1 MSGKLEENAI
11 TLPQPGDTLLGR
23 YVIDSVIGRGGFSAV
38 YLGRQLGIDRTVAV
52 KCLDPDAIE
61 LDPAAPQR
69 FAREARLA
77 SSLQHPNTITI
88 FDYGRTDNGI
98 LFLVMEHVDGV
109 SLKRIL
115 RYGRINRARA
125 ISVTKQILSSLRE
138 AHGRGIIHRDLK
150 PANIIVCDRAGERD
164 VVKVVDFGI
173 AKVLGHTGTLPDL
186 TKEITGDD
194 RIIGT
199 PRYMSPEQIRG
210 DTLSPATDLYTVG
223 LILFEMLA
231 GMPAIERDTSM
242 AILSAQLS
250 DEPVPVPKNGII
262 PLRFVPILERA
273 LQKNDRARYQSAQ
286 EFIDSLDIIDSEKNA
301 AATVPESQKHT
312 RPLAQSRPRVVV
324 KTPAA
329 EFHEAK
335 TIQLDNSDV
344 PIRYVEPSGNYPFV
358 QYPPHRSFAM
368 FSALLGVL
376 LVSVGILL
384 GVVLIPKIGT
394 TVQTVAVPTS
404 TEIPQPMVPADSHT
418 YVNPQHQET
427 SSSLP
432 IQPGPLPALHVE
444 AARLWVETAHTR
456 ATNAAEPV
464 VFIFT
469 GTPSSAD
476 IYLGANSLGRTNA
489 PLSLNPRD
497 LPAQIEIRE
506 EGYRSQ
512 SALLSRN
519 GERNV
524 AYELVAD
531 SRWDR
536 EDATATAS
544 NDETASRDLAVRE
557 RNANRDQ
564 EDDAFIIPSV
574 DQEPE
579 SFSIQFVDDL
589 GEDSEDEFSGFVS
602 IDGNH
607 ERDLP
612 SETMLIW
619 SIDVPADS
627 EDSEQRDSRSGDRS
641 ERASDIELDP
651 SIFSIDGSP
660 SDSTEEEPETEESLL
675 IPVVF

>member
-1 MSGKLEENAI
+1 MSERLEENAI

-23 YVIDSVIGRGGFSAV
+23 YVVDSVIGRGGFSAV
-38 YLGRQLGIDRTVAV
+38 YLGRQLGIDRTVAI
-52 KCLDPDAIE
+52 KCLDPNAIE

-98 LFLVMEHVDGV
+98 MFLVMEHVDGV

-115 RYGRINRARA
+115 RYGKINRARA

-173 AKVLGHTGTLPDL
+173 AKVLGHTTNLPDL

-210 DTLSPATDLYTVG
+210 DSLSPATDLYTVG
-223 LILFEMLA
+223 LILYEMVA

-250 DEPVPVPKNGII
+250 DEPIAVPKDGII
-262 PLRFVPILERA
+262 PLRFVPILERV
-273 LQKNDRARYQSAQ
+273 LQKNGRARYQSAQ
-286 EFIDSLDIIDSEKNA
+286 EFIDALDVIDSTKNTA
-301 AATVPESQKHT
+301 PTIPESQKHT
-312 RPLAQSRPRVVV
+312 RPLAQRKPRVVV
-324 KTPAA
+324 KTPAG

-335 TIQLDNSDV
+335 TIQLEQSEAPV
-344 PIRYVEPSGNYPFV
+344 RYVEPSGTYPHV

-368 FSALLGVL
+368 FNAFLGVL

-384 GVVLIPKIGT
+384 GAVLIPRMGT

-404 TEIPQPMVPADSHT
+404 TEIPQPVLPADSQPI
-418 YVNPQHQET
+418 VSPQET
-427 SSSLP
+427 AGELP

-444 AARLWVETAHTR
+444 AAGLWVETAYTR
-456 ATNAAEPV
+456 ATNATEPV

-476 IYLGANSLGRTNA
+476 IFLGAESIGRTNA
-489 PLSLNPRD
+489 PLSFSPHT
-497 LPAQIEIRE
+497 LPAQIEIRQ
-506 EGYRSQ
+506 EGYRSE
-512 SALLSRN
+512 SALLSR
-519 GERNV
+519 GGDRNV
-524 AYELVAD
+524 VYELVAD

-536 EDATATAS
+536 EDSTATAT
-544 NDETASRDLAVRE
+544 NDETRSRELAVRE
-557 RNANRDQ
+557 RNSNRDRD
-564 EDDAFIIPSV
+564 ENDFIVPSV
-574 DQEPE
+574 DQGTE
-579 SFSIQFVDDL
+579 SYSIQFVDDL
-589 GEDSEDEFSGFVS
+589 GEDSADDFEGFGS
-602 IDGNH
+602 IDGGN
-607 ERDLP
+607 ERDLS

-619 SIDVPADS
+619 SIDVPADAEES
-627 EDSEQRDSRSGDRS
+627 DERDHRSDNDRS
-641 ERASDIELDP
+641 DRSPDIQLDP
-651 SIFSIDGSP
+651 SIFNID
-660 SDSTEEEPETEESLL
+660 DSSSSSEDEERETEDSLL